1 VRSREAS
8 WQKVRRGGRAYRV
21 RRRETPHYTL
31 AVYELLARATPAPP
45 RPAAVLIHGLE
56 EGWEI
61 WEPLAERLAQRLRV
75 FCLDLPW
82 SGRSRYDWADDT
94 RVRSWIAR
102 GLALVPGPVS
112 VVVAHSFGASALL
125 EHFDARGPG
134 SIEAAVLM
142 SPFYRGRQEFSW
154 ALFEHYMGNF
164 PRFLEAGIQARR
176 PAVRESSEP
185 DAVLARK
192 VFALIGPRGCLQF
205 LNLFARTPRLEL
217 AGLDIPFL
225 LLGGGEDFY
234 SLPAD
239 CEALRR
245 ALPRAEARLLPGCGH
260 FAMIEQPEVLSSLMV
275 EFLDRSLRSRL
286 RERREDPRCLFA

>member
-1 VRSREAS
+1 M
-8 WQKVRRGGRAYRV
+8 
-21 RRRETPHYTL
+21 
-31 AVYELLARATPAPP
+31 
-45 RPAAVLIHGLE
+45 LIHGLE
-56 EGWEI
+56 EGWTI
-61 WEPLAERLAQRLRV
+61 WEPLAKRLATRLRV

-82 SGRSRYDWADDT
+82 SGRNRYDWADET

-125 EHFDARGPG
+125 EHFDARGAG
-134 SIEAAVLM
+134 SVEAAVLM

-154 ALFEHYMGNF
+154 ALFDHYMGNF
-164 PRFLEAGIQARR
+164 PRFLKAGIQARR
-176 PAVRESSEP
+176 PLARRWSEP
-185 DAVLARK
+185 DALLARK
-192 VFALIGPRGCLQF
+192 VFDLIGPRGCLQF

-239 CEALRR
+239 VEALRR
-245 ALPRAEARLLPGCGH
+245 ALPRAEARLLPACGH
-260 FAMIEQPEVLSSLMV
+260 FAMIEQPEVLSSLMID
-275 EFLDRSLRSRL
+275 FLDRSLRPKL